1 MNEQAFVMTSD
12 QRRCIQR
19 SRFVCRILILC
30 VKKDLQMQGDFFT
43 DGNEIKGIYII
54 NNIIINSKFF
64 YPLNSGDFV
73 GAV

>member
-54 NNIIINSKFF
+54 T
-64 YPLNSGDFV
+64 L
-73 GAV
+73 

>member
-1 MNEQAFVMTSD
+1 MDEQAFVMTSD

-54 NNIIINSKFF
+54 NSKFF
-64 YPLNSGDFV
+64 YPLNGGDFV

>member
-54 NNIIINSKFF
+54 NSKFF